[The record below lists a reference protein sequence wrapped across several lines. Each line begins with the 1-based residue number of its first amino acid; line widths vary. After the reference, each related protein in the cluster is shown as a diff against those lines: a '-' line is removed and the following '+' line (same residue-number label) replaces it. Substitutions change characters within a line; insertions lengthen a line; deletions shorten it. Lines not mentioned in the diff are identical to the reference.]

1 MKRIAILAAA
11 VVSAAC
17 AKQDAK
23 VDSSKIAQA
32 GATDAPR
39 EVTVTAQDF
48 SYTAPDSIP
57 AGITTFKLVNN
68 GTTLHHMI
76 IVRLDSGKTM
86 ADVAAAMKDPHAPP
100 PAWAV
105 MVGGPNAPD
114 PKGTSNATVDLAPG
128 NYVLLCAVDVP
139 GGVPHF
145 AKGMVKALT
154 VTPSEARGVA
164 PVASD
169 SITLNDYSFK
179 LSRPLTAGTHTFR
192 VVSEANQPHEV
203 EIIKLAPGKKP
214 ADLFAWMQ
222 KPAGPPPGN
231 AIGGTSPAGKGIAT
245 WFTADFT
252 AGDYLIVCFVPGPD
266 GKPHFMHGMQL
277 VQTVQ

>member
-1 MKRIAILAAA
+1 MLAAA
-11 VVSAAC
+11 VLAAAC
-17 AKQDAK
+17 GKQDAK
-23 VDSSKIAQA
+23 VDSSKVAQA
-32 GATDAPR
+32 GAADAPR

-68 GTTLHHMI
+68 GTMLHHMI

-86 ADVAAAMKDPHAPP
+86 ADVAAAMKNPHAPP

-114 PKGTSNATVDLAPG
+114 PKSTSNSTVDLAAG
-128 NYVLLCAVDVP
+128 NYVILCAVDMP

-145 AKGMVKALT
+145 AKGMVKSLT
-154 VTPSEARGVA
+154 VTPSAGTGVA
-164 PVASD
+164 PVATD
-169 SITLNDYSFK
+169 SITLSDYAFK
-179 LSRPLTAGTHTFR
+179 LSRPLSAGSHTFR

-203 EIIKLAPGKKP
+203 ELIKLAPGKKA

-222 KPAGPPPGN
+222 KPAGPPPGS
-231 AIGGTSPAGKGIAT
+231 AVGGTSPAGKGIVT
-245 WFTADFT
+245 WFTADIS
-252 AGDYLIVCFVPGPD
+252 AGDYLVVCFVPGPD

>member
-1 MKRIAILAAA
+1 LLAAA
-11 VVSAAC
+11 VLVAAC
-17 AKQDAK
+17 GKQDAK
-23 VDSSKIAQA
+23 TDSSNVAQA
-32 GATDAPR
+32 GAADAPR
-39 EVTVTAQDF
+39 EVTITAQDF

-86 ADVAAAMKDPHAPP
+86 ADVGQAMKDPHAPP

-114 PKGTSNATVDLAPG
+114 PKSTSNSTVDLAPG

-145 AKGMVKALT
+145 AKGMVKSLT
-154 VTPSEARGVA
+154 VTSTDAKGVA
-164 PVASD
+164 PVATD
-169 SITLNDYSFK
+169 SITLSDYAFK
-179 LSRPLTAGTHTFR
+179 FSRPLTAGSHTFR
-192 VVSEANQPHEV
+192 VVCEANQPHEV
-203 EIIKLAPGKKP
+203 EIIKLAPGKKA

-231 AIGGTSPAGKGIAT
+231 AVGGTAPAAKGIVT
-245 WFTADFT
+245 WFTADLS
-252 AGDYLIVCFVPGPD
+252 AGDYLVVCFVPGPD

-277 VQTVQ
+277 LQTIK